1 MLRTYDWRRV
11 LQHHHHV
18 RSRTSCRVRDGSEH
32 LPVHR
37 IWLQDCRRGKAPTGI
52 RLTRP
57 RARAGYTPYEGST
70 LRDTPLPSGTSSDA
84 AALKAIAADCI
95 SLTDDLIDMTDS
107 LKIGQSKSKVE
118 SLKAAVRNR
127 RRKEKREE
135 VEKKLERCKG
145 QLNLQITSMSRYV
158 ESCRFSRRW
167 NFYYHYASGWDV
179 IAE

>member
-1 MLRTYDWRRV
+1 MSGLEPLAAFGMAANICQFIEYGFKIVAEAKRLRESGSLDPELERDTRRMKD
-11 LQHHHHV
+11 L
-18 RSRTSCRVRDGSEH
+18 
-32 LPVHR
+32 
-37 IWLQDCRRGKAPTGI
+37 A
-52 RLTRP
+52 
-57 RARAGYTPYEGST
+57 ST